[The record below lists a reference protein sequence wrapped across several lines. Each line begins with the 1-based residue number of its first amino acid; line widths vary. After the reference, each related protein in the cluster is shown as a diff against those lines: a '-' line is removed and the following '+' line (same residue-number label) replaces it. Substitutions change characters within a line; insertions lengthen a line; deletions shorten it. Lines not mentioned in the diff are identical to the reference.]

1 MSHFVLGVTGA
12 SGAIY
17 AARTLWHLQKMGHS
31 VALIQTAAGK
41 SVAAYEEEAEAL
53 QKADSVLNID
63 DFFAECASGNS
74 CFSGMAVVP
83 CSMGSLG
90 KIANG
95 IADNLLTRT
104 ADVCLKE
111 RRPLVV
117 VPREMPYNLIHI
129 KNMERLT
136 LAGAVVIPANPSVH
150 FKRKTVVDVVDTVV
164 SKILRHLNVPNQIV
178 PEWGSAK

>member
-1 MSHFVLGVTGA
+1 
-12 SGAIY
+12 
-17 AARTLWHLQKMGHS
+17 
-31 VALIQTAAGK
+31 
-41 SVAAYEEEAEAL
+41 
-53 QKADSVLNID
+53 
-63 DFFAECASGNS
+63 
-74 CFSGMAVVP
+74 MAVVP

-129 KNMERLT
+129 KSMERLT
-136 LAGAVVIPANPSVH
+136 LAGAVVIPANPS
-150 FKRKTVVDVVDTVV
+150 FYSKPKTVVDVVDTVV

>member
-63 DFFAECASGNS
+63 DFLRNAPAAIRVFRAWRLCLA
-74 CFSGMAVVP
+74 AW
-83 CSMGSLG
+83 
-90 KIANG
+90 A
-95 IADNLLTRT
+95 LLE
-104 ADVCLKE
+104 K
-111 RRPLVV
+111 
-117 VPREMPYNLIHI
+117 
-129 KNMERLT
+129 
-136 LAGAVVIPANPSVH
+136 
-150 FKRKTVVDVVDTVV
+150 
-164 SKILRHLNVPNQIV
+164 
-178 PEWGSAK
+178 